1 MGRFALLLG
10 EIDERLIGNRLDE
23 AISQQIQR
31 KAQRPDRLRL
41 WNSLLNLIVRKSSV
55 WTNSTIIYERPTR
68 NHFGS
73 VSDRNVRI
81 AEVALWALMADA
93 YFRDLGRGT

>member
-1 MGRFALLLG
+1 MLG
-10 EIDERLIGNRLDE
+10 ELDEGLIGNRFYE

-31 KAQRPDRLRL
+31 KAKRPDRLRL

-55 WTNSTIIYERPTR
+55 GTNTTIIHEGAAR

-73 VSDRNVRI
+73 VSDRNVWI
-81 AEVALWALMADA
+81 AEASIGPLMADA
-93 YFRDLGRGT
+93 QFPDL